1 MRKVTREIVNA
12 FMNDYDKA
20 VSNSAVTTSDGITKM
35 FLFGNC
41 IARKMQATGTIEVT
55 LAGWNTNTTR
65 ERLNAIPNVSVTQ
78 RNFTPY
84 LNGVEIDSNEW
95 YAVN

>member
-35 FLFGNC
+35 YLFGNL
-41 IARKMQATGTIEVT
+41 IARKMQATGTIEIT

-65 ERLNAIPNVSVTQ
+65 ERLNGLPNVHVTQ
-78 RNFTPY
+78 RNFAPY
-84 LNGVEIDSNEW
+84 LNGKEISCYDF
-95 YAVN
+95 YTV